1 MTEPAAHFAD
11 STLGDFTEAL
21 ASRRSVPGG
30 GAAAGSMLAHA
41 AGLAEMVIAFSH
53 GKKKFAAFEAT
64 LAEIAG
70 RLRGIREKAL
80 ELADRDA
87 RAFESL
93 ATLWPLDTDDPRR
106 LEGWAAAVEGAI
118 DAPHRLVMNATETV
132 ELAARLVGRSSRLLR
147 SDLAIAGRLAAVA
160 AEAGRWNVEMNLDS
174 LRGLDEGAA
183 RALAIEAEVDTA
195 IDHAMDTANRID
207 EACRLGGDQPIVE

>member
-1 MTEPAAHFAD
+1 MNESSAHFAD
-11 STLGDFTEAL
+11 TTLGAFTEAL

-53 GKKKFAAFEAT
+53 GKKKFADFEST
-64 LAEIAG
+64 LAEAAG
-70 RLRGIREKAL
+70 RLRGIRETAL

-87 RAFESL
+87 HAFESL
-93 ATLWPLDTDDPRR
+93 SALWPLEADDPRR
-106 LEGWAAAVEGAI
+106 LEGWPAAVEGAI
-118 DAPHRLVMNATETV
+118 EAPHRLVMHAAETV
-132 ELAARLVGRSSRLLR
+132 DLAARLVGRTSRLLR

-174 LRGLDEGAA
+174 LRGLDQGAA
-183 RALAIEAEVDTA
+183 RALAIENEVDTA
-195 IDHAMDTANRID
+195 IDHAVDTANRID
-207 EACRLGGDQPIVE
+207 EACRLGGDRPIVD